1 MDDLLT
7 PAVQIVA
14 GLLVLFL
21 GRRLFWLFVGVVGF
35 YFGLQ
40 CGMRVFDGMA
50 GWVAVALS
58 LAVGVLCGL
67 LTIALQRLAVIIA
80 GGFAGGMLAFHLA
93 PTFNLD
99 RSPWILVLAGALLVA
114 VLFGVLFDPA
124 LIVTSSLTGALMVV
138 DVMNSDVV
146 VKLFCF
152 GVLFILG
159 VAVQMRM
166 TSRDRPSLA
175 AG

>member
-7 PAVQIVA
+7 PSVQIVA
-14 GLLVLFL
+14 GLLILFL

-35 YFGLQ
+35 YFGLHFGKELFAGLAAWLVVLLSVVLGVV
-40 CGMRVFDGMA
+40 CGA
-50 GWVAVALS
+50 
-58 LAVGVLCGL
+58 

-80 GGFAGGMLAFHLA
+80 GAFAGGMLAYHLA

-99 RSPWILVLAGALLVA
+99 RDPWILILAGALLVA

-124 LIVTSSLTGALMVV
+124 LILTSALTGALMVV
-138 DVMNSDVV
+138 DVMPYDVV

-152 GVLFILG
+152 CVLFIVG
-159 VAVQMRM
+159 VAVQMRLP
-166 TSRDRPSLA
+166 SRDRQSLA
-175 AG
+175 PG